1 MSKSKGEVP
10 NPYIWSRHSFTGK
23 RLPRSRVLRSFLLM
37 VPWINLMVLAVL
49 VYCVFRQTI
58 VQPGWVVELP
68 TGTPEGGAFANHPT
82 AIVRRLI
89 APGRADASVLL
100 LDEGRYSSD
109 RPREL
114 EALKQLEAGE
124 TLNLIID
131 SRVSYGEALKWV
143 ERLKACGAVRVN
155 LVTTSLPQGEAEIGR
170 P

>member
-1 MSKSKGEVP
+1 MSTPKPESRS
-10 NPYIWSRHSFTGK
+10 PYIWTRHSFTGK
-23 RLPRSRVLRSFLLM
+23 RVPQSRVLRSFLLM
-37 VPWINLMVLAVL
+37 VPWINLAVLAVL

-68 TGTPEGGAFANHPT
+68 TGDAPEGLFAHHAT
-82 AIVRRLI
+82 AIVRRVI
-89 APGRADASVLL
+89 APGRGDASVLL

-114 EALKQLEAGE
+114 EALSRADPGE

-131 SRVSYGEALKWV
+131 SRVPYGEALKWV
-143 ERLKACGAVRVN
+143 ERLKACGASRVN
-155 LVTTSLPQGEAEIGR
+155 LVTTSLPQGEEEIGR